1 MVTKNARKNLLVL
14 GATLSAVFASASALA
29 GGTNT
34 LTVSAN
40 VVGTCKFATATSTL
54 AFGALDPSVGANVT
68 AIGSTSY
75 WCTKGVTTAAITADN
90 GSNFLVS
97 RRMVNATSATDL
109 IAYSLTLTP
118 SATAPAGPG
127 TPLALGLSGTV
138 LGPNYTAVAAG
149 NYSDTV
155 TLTITP

>member
-1 MVTKNARKNLLVL
+1 MVHKNACKKIAAL
-14 GATLSAVFASASALA
+14 GIALSAVFASASAMA

-40 VVGTCKFATATSTL
+40 VVGTCKFATTTSTL
-54 AFGALDPSVGANVT
+54 GFGSLDPSVGTNVNAT
-68 AIGSTSY
+68 GSTNY

-90 GSNFLVS
+90 GLNFSGS

-109 IAYSLTLTP
+109 IPYTLTLTP
-118 SATAPAGPG
+118 SATAPGGPA
-127 TPLALGLSGTV
+127 TPLTLNLAGTV
-138 LGPNYTAVAAG
+138 LGTNYTAVAAG

-155 TLTITP
+155 ILTITP